1 MNKNILILG
10 GSGNTGEKI
19 ARLLLDNTD
28 VQIVIGARNDEKLIH
43 TAEKLNAPE
52 RVSWISIDA
61 SNSDSLAEV
70 FTNVS
75 MVVSA
80 ASTSQF
86 TGNIA
91 NACIEAKCDYLDVQ
105 YSTEKVRVL
114 KSMKDEIE
122 DSGLCF
128 VSEAGFHPG
137 LPSALVRYADSQ
149 MDELESAITAGA
161 ISADWTNATMTEA
174 TKTEFI
180 KELNDYEML
189 ILKNGNWKTPGF
201 WSMKDF
207 LTIDFGEPAGEKM
220 CVPMFFEE
228 LRDLPNQIPSLKNTG
243 FYIAGFGGFVDY
255 VIMPIV
261 MLMMKLFP
269 NIMAKPMGNLFAWAW
284 NFSAK
289 PPYYTML
296 KLEAKGKTNGK
307 ATSYNL
313 TLSHDDGYDFTAIPV
328 VACLLQYLDGPIKI
342 PGLHWMG
349 QLVEPV
355 RLLDDME
362 KMGIMVKS

>member
-1 MNKNILILG
+1 LSKAILILG

-28 VQIVIGARNDEKLIH
+28 VRIILGARNKEKLRK
-43 TAEKLNAPE
+43 TAENLKEPE
-52 RVSWISIDA
+52 RVTLALADA
-61 SNSDSLAEV
+61 SDPHSLSEA
-70 FTNVS
+70 FS
-75 MVVSA
+75 GMDMVLSA
-80 ASTSQF
+80 ASTAEF
-86 TGNIA
+86 TENVA
-91 NACIEAKCDYLDVQ
+91 SACIEARCDYLDVQ
-105 YSTEKVRVL
+105 YSNTKVSIL
-114 KSMKDEIE
+114 KSMTADIE
-122 DSGLCF
+122 KSGQCF
-128 VSEAGFHPG
+128 ISEAGFHPG
-137 LPSALVRYADSQ
+137 LPSALVRYAESQ
-149 MDELESAITAGA
+149 MDELETAITAGA
-161 ISADWTNATMTEA
+161 ISADWKNTTMTEA

-207 LTIDFGEPAGEKM
+207 LTIDFGEPAGKKM

-243 FYIAGFGGFVDY
+243 FYIAGFGWFVDY

-284 NFSAK
+284 KFSAK

-328 VACLLQYLDGPIKI
+328 VACLLQYLDGTIKN

-362 KMGIMVKS
+362 KMGIQAER